1 MTTTAS
7 PVATD
12 ELLLLVCGPSNRLPG
27 MFSACGITV
36 VLPESGREAAAKES
50 VSRHIGVPLAAL
62 QRVDL
67 STIIPGVTAWLWV
80 SDNPD
85 EPTYNEEVSL
95 LVNFLRQEDLGT
107 DCEFWPVRGNAVFTN
122 TVNDQTVSLTPFQ
135 IIEIRERLLHLSEL
149 LVQHR
154 GR

>member
-67 STIIPGVTAWLWV
+67 STIIPGARNAQQARANAEAARLPQLSGATLTAIGELY
-80 SDNPD
+80 D
-85 EPTYNEEVSL
+85 
-95 LVNFLRQEDLGT
+95 R
-107 DCEFWPVRGNAVFTN
+107 RIK
-122 TVNDQTVSLTPFQ
+122 DQVES
-135 IIEIRERLLHLSEL
+135 RW
-149 LVQHR
+149 
-154 GR
+154 